1 MPDGKEER
9 QQRDAFDID
18 VDMFDRGWCTCC
30 PSAMTMPVA
39 TLIAAVLG
47 IITGVVLYEL
57 DVKDSF
63 KECYG
68 STSSPEKQSCWYEL
82 FEYPGMLWVRA
93 LKCVVAPLI
102 ACMMLLIPSK
112 LKALGPVGQKVAMLL
127 LFTSFIAA
135 LEGLCWGNI
144 IQPGDAMDD
153 GEDTLKK
160 FEKEPMK
167 NYVSELES
175 FLNIGKKAV
184 PDNIVK
190 AMGDLAV
197 LGIITFFLTF
207 GYYLEYDCPEEWR
220 SPIINAGRGFLR
232 ASLNV
237 LMMLMWFMPI
247 AMFSLLS
254 YNMMKTDL
262 KYVANTVALYLTA
275 QLVGQFV
282 HLVGFYFLFFWL
294 MTWRNP
300 VRFYANIFRAPFTAF
315 LTSSSAAT
323 LPVTLQANKMERG
336 EDYFAKQVVEFVC
349 PLGAALNMDGTSLGF
364 PIAVLMTAQVGVKLS
379 DQFPDAED
387 VSFGNQ
393 LLVAVLAMVCS
404 LGTAPIPN
412 AGLVYLTMLYEAAD
426 ISNGELQG
434 MGIAIFL
441 LVDWIV
447 DRAETA
453 QNVSSDSFISAIIA
467 YSPYFKDLKESAVAE
482 MVANSETQMAPMDD
496 GTKGDQRV

>member
-1 MPDGKEER
+1 
-9 QQRDAFDID
+9 
-18 VDMFDRGWCTCC
+18 
-30 PSAMTMPVA
+30 MTMPVA
-39 TLIAAVLG
+39 TLIAAILG
-47 IITGVVLYEL
+47 LITGVVLYEL
-57 DVKDSF
+57 DVEDSF
-63 KECYG
+63 KECYK
-68 STSSPEKQSCWYEL
+68 SNSSDEKWSCWYEL
-82 FEYPGMLWVRA
+82 FYYPGMLWVRA

-127 LFTSFIAA
+127 LFTSFVAA
-135 LEGLCWGNI
+135 IEGLCWGNI

-153 GEDTLKK
+153 DADTIDR
-160 FEKEPMK
+160 FTETPPK

-175 FLNIGKKAV
+175 FLNIGTKAV
-184 PDNIVK
+184 PQNIVV
-190 AMGDLAV
+190 AMSKLDV

-207 GYYLEYDCPEEWR
+207 GYFLEYDCPEEWR

-275 QLVGQFV
+275 QLVGQFI
-282 HLVGFYFLFFWL
+282 HLVGFYFLFFFL
-294 MTWRNP
+294 MTQRNP
-300 VRFYANIFRAPFTAF
+300 VRFYSNIFRAPFTAF

-336 EDYFAKQVVEFVC
+336 DDYFAKQVVEFVC

-364 PIAVLMTAQVGVKLS
+364 PVAVLMTAQVGVAL
-379 DQFPDAED
+379 DQFDQD
-387 VSFGNQ
+387 DISFGNQ
-393 LLVAVLAMVCS
+393 LLVALLAMVCS

-412 AGLVYLTMLYEAAD
+412 AGLVYLTMLFEAAD
-426 ISNGELQG
+426 IKDEQLQG
-434 MGIAIFL
+434 MGIAIFMI
-441 LVDWIV
+441 VDWIV

-467 YSPYFKDLKESAVAE
+467 YSPYFAGLKESAVAE

-496 GTKGDQRV
+496 EATKGDQRV